1 MPGDSGH
8 FLLHPEFREG
18 DLESKGTQERFKIIL
33 VFLIQII
40 FRPYETLR

>member
-8 FLLHPEFREG
+8 FLLHSEFREG
-18 DLESKGTQERFKIIL
+18 DSESKGKGIKWF
-33 VFLIQII
+33 FLRQII